1 MTVALRSWNLAAIG
15 PRCGPHY
22 SRLSGRR
29 TETRTMSKK
38 IYVGNMNYATTEDSL
53 RELFGQFGG
62 VESVAVIMDRATGR
76 AKGFGFVEMESDQA
90 AQAAIQKLDG
100 QEFEGRKLRVNEAQ
114 EKPRDAEPRR
124 Y

>member
-1 MTVALRSWNLAAIG
+1 M
-15 PRCGPHY
+15 
-22 SRLSGRR
+22 SR
-29 TETRTMSKK
+29 K

-53 RELFGQFGG
+53 RELFSQFGG
-62 VESVAVIMDRATGR
+62 VDSVAVIVDRATGR
-76 AKGFGFVEMESDQA
+76 AKGFAFVEMENDEA

-114 EKPRDAEPRR
+114 EKPAGSGPRN

>member
-1 MTVALRSWNLAAIG
+1 
-15 PRCGPHY
+15 
-22 SRLSGRR
+22 
-29 TETRTMSKK
+29 MSKK

-62 VESVAVIMDRATGR
+62 VGSVAVIMDRATGR

-100 QEFEGRKLRVNEAQ
+100 QEYEGRKLRVNEAQ
-114 EKPRDAEPRR
+114 EKPRDQEARR

>member
-1 MTVALRSWNLAAIG
+1 
-15 PRCGPHY
+15 
-22 SRLSGRR
+22 
-29 TETRTMSKK
+29 MSKK

-62 VESVAVIMDRATGR
+62 VGSVAVIMDRATGR
-76 AKGFGFVEMESDQA
+76 AKGFGFVEMESEEA

-100 QEFEGRKLRVNEAQ
+100 QEYEGRKLRVNEAQ
-114 EKPRDAEPRR
+114 EKPRDQEAHR

>member
-1 MTVALRSWNLAAIG
+1 M
-15 PRCGPHY
+15 
-22 SRLSGRR
+22 SR
-29 TETRTMSKK
+29 K

-62 VESVAVIMDRATGR
+62 VSSVAVIMDRATGR
-76 AKGFGFVEMESDQA
+76 AKGFGFVEMESDEA

-100 QEFEGRKLRVNEAQ
+100 QEYEGRKLRVNEAQ
-114 EKPRDAEPRR
+114 EKPRDQEARR

>member
-1 MTVALRSWNLAAIG
+1 
-15 PRCGPHY
+15 
-22 SRLSGRR
+22 
-29 TETRTMSKK
+29 MSKK

-62 VESVAVIMDRATGR
+62 VSSVAVIMDRATGR
-76 AKGFGFVEMESDQA
+76 AKGFGFVEMESDEA

-100 QEFEGRKLRVNEAQ
+100 QEYEGRKLRVNEAQ
-114 EKPRDAEPRR
+114 EKPRDQEARR

>member
-1 MTVALRSWNLAAIG
+1 
-15 PRCGPHY
+15 
-22 SRLSGRR
+22 
-29 TETRTMSKK
+29 MSKK

-62 VESVAVIMDRATGR
+62 VDSVAVIMDRATGR

-100 QEFEGRKLRVNEAQ
+100 QEYEGRKLRVNEAQ
-114 EKPRDAEPRR
+114 EKPRDQEARR

>member
-1 MTVALRSWNLAAIG
+1 MPAARGGSTEIDAM
-15 PRCGPHY
+15 
-22 SRLSGRR
+22 SR
-29 TETRTMSKK
+29 K

-53 RELFGQFGG
+53 RELFSQFGG
-62 VESVAVIMDRATGR
+62 VDSVAVIVDRATGR
-76 AKGFGFVEMESDQA
+76 AKGFAFVEMENDEA

-114 EKPRDAEPRR
+114 EKPAGSGPRN

>member
-1 MTVALRSWNLAAIG
+1 
-15 PRCGPHY
+15 
-22 SRLSGRR
+22 
-29 TETRTMSKK
+29 MSKK

-53 RELFGQFGG
+53 RELFGQFGT
-62 VESVAVIMDRATGR
+62 VESVAVVVDRATGR
-76 AKGFGFVEMESDQA
+76 TKGFGFVEMESPEA

-114 EKPRDAEPRR
+114 EKPRDSGPH

>member
-1 MTVALRSWNLAAIG
+1 
-15 PRCGPHY
+15 
-22 SRLSGRR
+22 
-29 TETRTMSKK
+29 MSKK

-62 VESVAVIMDRATGR
+62 VSSVAVIMDRATGR
-76 AKGFGFVEMESDQA
+76 AKGFGFVEMESDQS

-100 QEFEGRKLRVNEAQ
+100 QEYEGRKLRVNEAQ
-114 EKPRDAEPRR
+114 EKPRDQEARR

>member
-1 MTVALRSWNLAAIG
+1 
-15 PRCGPHY
+15 
-22 SRLSGRR
+22 
-29 TETRTMSKK
+29 MSKK

-62 VESVAVIMDRATGR
+62 VSSVAVIMDRATGR
-76 AKGFGFVEMESDQA
+76 AKGFGFVEMDSDEA

-100 QEFEGRKLRVNEAQ
+100 QEYEGRKLRVNEAQ
-114 EKPRDAEPRR
+114 EKPRDQEDRR

>member
-1 MTVALRSWNLAAIG
+1 MEIRA
-15 PRCGPHY
+15 
-22 SRLSGRR
+22 
-29 TETRTMSKK
+29 MSKK

-53 RELFGQFGG
+53 RELFGQFGT
-62 VESVAVIMDRATGR
+62 VESVAVVVDRATGR
-76 AKGFGFVEMESDQA
+76 AKGFGFVEMESPEA

-114 EKPRDAEPRR
+114 EKPRDSGPR

>member
-1 MTVALRSWNLAAIG
+1 
-15 PRCGPHY
+15 
-22 SRLSGRR
+22 
-29 TETRTMSKK
+29 MSKK

-53 RELFGQFGG
+53 RELFGQFGT
-62 VESVAVIMDRATGR
+62 VDSVAVIMDRATGR
-76 AKGFGFVEMESDQA
+76 AKGFGFVEMSSDEA

-114 EKPRDAEPRR
+114 EKPRDSAPGH